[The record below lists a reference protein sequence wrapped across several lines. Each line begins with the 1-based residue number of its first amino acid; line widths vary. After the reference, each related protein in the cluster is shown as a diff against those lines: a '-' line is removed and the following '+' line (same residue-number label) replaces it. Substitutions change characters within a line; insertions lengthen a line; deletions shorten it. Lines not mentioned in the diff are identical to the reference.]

1 MERVVSGNS
10 GWAFKQREADPHD
23 SLTQNVRRILRK
35 IPVVG
40 ENGGARNKS
49 DVFTLVDDDDVDVPG
64 FKNISDN
71 QGVIALKVET
81 KPAQTKQLD
90 QKEILRRQRF
100 MSFNTDFRN
109 QADLESFENIPAYA
123 RMGMNI
129 ANDDKELSR
138 YSVDKESGLREE
150 NSFLHDNVD

>member
-1 MERVVSGNS
+1 
-10 GWAFKQREADPHD
+10 
-23 SLTQNVRRILRK
+23 
-35 IPVVG
+35 
-40 ENGGARNKS
+40 
-49 DVFTLVDDDDVDVPG
+49 
-64 FKNISDN
+64 
-71 QGVIALKVET
+71 
-81 KPAQTKQLD
+81 
-90 QKEILRRQRF
+90 

-109 QADLESFENIPAYA
+109 QSDLENFENIPAYA